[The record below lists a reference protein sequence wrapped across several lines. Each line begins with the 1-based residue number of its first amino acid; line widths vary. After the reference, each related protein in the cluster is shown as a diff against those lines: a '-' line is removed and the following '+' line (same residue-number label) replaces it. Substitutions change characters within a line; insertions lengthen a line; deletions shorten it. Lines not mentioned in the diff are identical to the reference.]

1 MQWENKEK
9 YFWAFTLFNIIINWY
24 TTVECLVKMSVELEG
39 KRKAIHN
46 SKFYI
51 FQFDIFEMY
60 DICNN
65 QTKAI

>member
-39 KRKAIHN
+39 KRKAIYF